1 MTLRPFSA
9 AVSLPAATGFPAG
22 RVAVLIRKYLIERDL
37 LAKSAIG
44 VQLEIDFFGYFS
56 RRQGNPAGSR
66 GDAAGPVI
74 LP

>member
-1 MTLRPFSA
+1 MISMACHQKKAKF
-9 AVSLPAATGFPAG
+9 G
-22 RVAVLIRKYLIERDL
+22 LIRKYLIERDL